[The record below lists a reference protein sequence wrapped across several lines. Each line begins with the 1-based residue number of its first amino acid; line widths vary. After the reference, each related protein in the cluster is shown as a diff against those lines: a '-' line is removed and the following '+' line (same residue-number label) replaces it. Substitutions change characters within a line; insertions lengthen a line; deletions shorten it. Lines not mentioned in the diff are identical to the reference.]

1 MATPHE
7 DEMAIRALMFAYADA
22 VNRRDPEGMAA
33 VLAPD
38 AIIEKPGHGDP
49 VQGAE
54 KILKRYRRL
63 QRERRFLCQMVHS
76 GVVHVDGD
84 RATARWWFS
93 ETKLPVDSDRWLT
106 MIGVYQDE
114 VARLSESLDRHEDA
128 LQKIQKERDDAVQK
142 MNALSSELGK
152 ANQEYENL
160 KAEKA
165 RGELALEESE
175 SERIR
180 LNNELQKY
188 MPQPA
193 PKKKL
198 AD

>member
-1 MATPHE
+1 MAKKFE
-7 DEMAIRALMFAYADA
+7 DEMAIRSLMSAYADA

-38 AIIEKPGHGDP
+38 AIIEKPGYGDP
-49 VQGAE
+49 VQGGN

-84 RATARWWFS
+84 CATARWWFS

-114 VARLSESLDRHEDA
+114 VARLPQGWRFTRR
-128 LQKIQKERDDAVQK
+128 IQTTIKEIY
-142 MNALSSELGK
+142 LP
-152 ANQEYENL
+152 ENL
-160 KAEKA
+160 TITTH
-165 RGELALEESE
+165 ALPEFLLIAGLPGS
-175 SERIR
+175 
-180 LNNELQKY
+180 
-188 MPQPA
+188 
-193 PKKKL
+193 
-198 AD
+198 